1 MTLEG
6 RDLVWVTLTWWGV
19 SLSGVLM
26 PGPVSAMAV
35 SEGARRGCVA
45 GPLLTGGHAAAET
58 ILVALL
64 GLGLGHVLHYPLV
77 IGAIGLG
84 GGGVLWWM
92 GWGTVAAARFG
103 PADAPVREGEVGP
116 SHGLLRAGVLATAG
130 NPYWLLWW
138 ATVGAAYFVA
148 FSRFGVAAI
157 VVLFLL
163 GHLVL
168 DLGWNTLL
176 ASLAGSGRG
185 RLPAGVY
192 RIVLRAC
199 GVFVMALSVYF
210 VYTGARLVAGLAGL
224 AR

>member
-35 SEGARRGCVA
+35 SEGARRGFIA

-58 ILVALL
+58 VLVALL
-64 GLGLGHVLHYPLV
+64 GLGLGRVLHDPLV

-84 GGGVLWWM
+84 GGVVLWWM
-92 GWGTVAAARFG
+92 GWGTVAAARSG
-103 PADAPVREGEVGP
+103 PADAFFRGGEDGP

-148 FSRFGVAAI
+148 FSRFGVVAI

-192 RIVLRAC
+192 RVVLGAC
-199 GVFVMALSVYF
+199 GVFVMALSIYF
-210 VYTGARLVAGLAGL
+210 VYTGVRLVGSWK
-224 AR
+224 

>member
-1 MTLEG
+1 MSLAGGDHARVALRRAE
-6 RDLVWVTLTWWGV
+6 V

-116 SHGLLRAGVLATAG
+116 
-130 NPYWLLWW
+130 
-138 ATVGAAYFVA
+138 
-148 FSRFGVAAI
+148 
-157 VVLFLL
+157 
-163 GHLVL
+163 
-168 DLGWNTLL
+168 
-176 ASLAGSGRG
+176 
-185 RLPAGVY
+185 
-192 RIVLRAC
+192 
-199 GVFVMALSVYF
+199 
-210 VYTGARLVAGLAGL
+210 
-224 AR
+224 

>member
-92 GWGTVAAARFG
+92 GWGRWRRRG
-103 PADAPVREGEVGP
+103 LAPRMRP
-116 SHGLLRAGVLATAG
+116 SGK
-130 NPYWLLWW
+130 
-138 ATVGAAYFVA
+138 
-148 FSRFGVAAI
+148 
-157 VVLFLL
+157 
-163 GHLVL
+163 
-168 DLGWNTLL
+168 
-176 ASLAGSGRG
+176 
-185 RLPAGVY
+185 
-192 RIVLRAC
+192 
-199 GVFVMALSVYF
+199 
-210 VYTGARLVAGLAGL
+210 ARLAVPRPPPCG
-224 AR
+224 